1 MVQAPGNLA
10 IPAMASCVAL
20 KTCSTN
26 QFIEVKP
33 PSWLRTQVFR
43 INAELLHFHFSPPA
57 SESGIG
63 GVDLIGAKSA
73 AQASVRNATVRK
85 GRFIAILPISGV
97 CRLAPLFRTRR
108 LIQQRCYQALVSV
121 CFRGSENGFVQW
133 GKLLRGRLADETS
146 SQDRDR
152 APGC

>member
-1 MVQAPGNLA
+1 LG
-10 IPAMASCVAL
+10 
-20 KTCSTN
+20 
-26 QFIEVKP
+26 
-33 PSWLRTQVFR
+33 TQVVR